1 MAAIDV
7 ISLVDEGLDNSRT
20 CLTSA
25 MARRWLHTRTSICG
39 RALQRS
45 DAGYG
50 SPTPR
55 TPTCTPTSSSA
66 GSGWVAAWPTHG
78 AGSFCSAPPG
88 AERTSTIGATLATNT
103 PIDAESEDALGS
115 FPPYF
120 LRLGEFNRRGPA
132 PVWWGH
138 PATAVGRRCG
148 LGSWID
154 ARMPTR
160 SIPLVSAE
168 SLEATSVLD
177 IRQDSEFTAGHVPGT
192 AHVELGDLATSTA
205 AVPSRPTVV
214 MCGQG
219 ERAMGAASLLARTGR
234 ELAVLLDGGPTDR
247 AKATGRTLERSA

>member
-120 LRLGEFNRRGPA
+120 LRLGIQPPRTRARLVGTPCDRG
-132 PVWWGH
+132 
-138 PATAVGRRCG
+138 
-148 LGSWID
+148 
-154 ARMPTR
+154 
-160 SIPLVSAE
+160 
-168 SLEATSVLD
+168 
-177 IRQDSEFTAGHVPGT
+177 
-192 AHVELGDLATSTA
+192 
-205 AVPSRPTVV
+205 RPTMWPGLVDRREDADQV
-214 MCGQG
+214 DPARLGGEPGSHLRARHPPGQ
-219 ERAMGAASLLARTGR
+219 
-234 ELAVLLDGGPTDR
+234 
-247 AKATGRTLERSA
+247 